1 MKYDFDAVI
10 NRRNTDSV
18 KWDLMSEGELPMW
31 VADMDF
37 TTAPAITEAIA
48 KRAAHGVFGYTL
60 VPDEWY
66 TSIINWWGKRHGLTL
81 TRDDLCFCTG
91 VIPAITSSVK
101 RMTNVGDNVVVLTPV
116 YNVFFNSI
124 ENSGRH
130 VLECRLKYDGAG
142 YDIDFE
148 DLEECLA
155 HPLTTLMILC
165 NPHNPVGRIWSREE
179 LCRIGEM
186 CRRHGVFVISDEIH
200 CDLTDPD
207 FEYTPFAASS
217 RENAEIVVSCISTS
231 KAFNIAGLQS
241 AAVIAQNPHLRE
253 RIVRGLNSDEV
264 AEPNC
269 FAALAAAVAFGECG
283 EWLDE
288 LRAYLSENKR
298 RVREFVSNELPVLSM
313 FEQRATYLLWIDCS
327 RITADSILLADFIR
341 ERTGL
346 VLTAGRQY
354 RGDSAQFMRMNVACP
369 RIVLEDGLGRLK
381 RGISEFCAEKGIKE
395 YAR

>member
-1 MKYDFDAVI
+1 MKYDFDSIV

-18 KWDLMSEGELPMW
+18 KWDLMGEGELPMW

-37 TTAPAITEAIA
+37 KTAPAITEAIQ

-60 VPDEWY
+60 IPDEWY
-66 TSIINWWGKRHGLTL
+66 TSIINWWGGRHGLEIE
-81 TRDDLCFCTG
+81 RDALCFCTG

-101 RMTNVGDNVVVLTPV
+101 RLTNAGDNVVVLTPV

-130 VLECRLKYDGAG
+130 VLECPLKYDGAG
-142 YDIDFE
+142 YEIDFDE
-148 DLEECLA
+148 LRRCLS

-179 LCRIGEM
+179 LCRIGEL
-186 CRRHGVFVISDEIH
+186 CRANGVLVISDEIH
-200 CDLTDPD
+200 CDLTDPG
-207 FEYTPFAASS
+207 FEYTPFAAVS
-217 RENAEIVVSCISTS
+217 RENAEGSVTCISTS

-241 AAVIAQNPHLRE
+241 AAVIVPNEFIRNKIL
-253 RIVRGLNSDEV
+253 RGLNSDEV

-269 FAALAAAVAFGECG
+269 FAAVAAAAAFGECG

-288 LRAYLSENKR
+288 LRAYLAENKR
-298 RVREFVSNELPVLSM
+298 RVREFVEAELPSLSM
-313 FEQRATYLLWIDCS
+313 FDQHATYLLWIDCS
-327 RITADSILLADFIR
+327 RVTGDSALLADFIR

-346 VLTAGRQY
+346 VVTAGRQY
-354 RGDSAQFMRMNVACP
+354 RGDSASFVRMNVACP
-369 RIVLEDGLGRLK
+369 RSVLEDGLSRL
-381 RGISEFCAEKGIKE
+381 RAGVEAFCLENKTAK
-395 YAR
+395 

>member
-1 MKYDFDAVI
+1 MKYDFDAIV

-31 VADMDF
+31 VADMDIK
-37 TTAPAITEAIA
+37 TAPAIVEAIER
-48 KRAAHGVFGYTL
+48 RAAHGVFGYTII
-60 VPDEWY
+60 PDEWY
-66 TSIINWWGKRHGLTL
+66 TSIINWWGGRHGLAL

-130 VLECRLKYDGAG
+130 VFECRLKYDGTG
-142 YDIDFE
+142 YDIDF
-148 DLEECLA
+148 DKLEECLA
-155 HPLTTLMILC
+155 HPLTTLLILC

-179 LCRIGEM
+179 LCRIGEL
-186 CRRHGVFVISDEIH
+186 CRRHGVLVISDEIH
-200 CDLTDPD
+200 CDLTDPG
-207 FEYTPFAASS
+207 FEYTPFAAAS
-217 RENAEIVVSCISTS
+217 RENARISVSCISTS

-241 AAVIAQNPHLRE
+241 AAVIVKEPHLRE

-269 FAALAAAVAFGECG
+269 FAALAASVAFGECG

-288 LRAYLSENKR
+288 LRAYLAENKR
-298 RVREFVSNELPVLSM
+298 RVREFVKNELPELAM
-313 FEQRATYLLWIDCS
+313 FDQKATYLLWIDCS
-327 RITADSILLADFIR
+327 RITDDSAALADLIR

-346 VLTAGRQY
+346 VLTAGCQY
-354 RGDSAQFMRMNVACP
+354 RGDSAHFMRMNVACP
-369 RIVLEDGLGRLK
+369 RSLLEDGLCRLR
-381 RGISEFCAEKGIKE
+381 RGVSEFCAEMGKRE
-395 YAR
+395 NA